1 MNMSKLSLSMRT
13 WHKVCASTVKEGLAW
28 VVHLQT
34 EWFNTVAII
43 PYANN
48 NVVKCNI
55 CLESLY
61 F

>member
-1 MNMSKLSLSMRT
+1 MRT